1 MMVRK
6 WLARCRELWPE
17 VCFAGS
23 IYILLIMLFSLLR
36 GLLLW
41 RNLGVAADVP
51 AVLLAQCFRVGLRFD
66 LAVAAYL
73 ALPLLLLLLWRR
85 GRRWRI
91 LLPCFYVLVGLT
103 LLLGLAEIEF
113 YHAIGSRFNT
123 LVLNAM
129 GHPWRLVRL
138 HWQAYP
144 MWSYLTLWGGLMLI
158 VILVGRWV
166 ERSLLG
172 FRARPGGIRDD
183 MLHLMGS
190 VVVLALLVI
199 LSRGGVGHQPLRQG
213 DAVFCTST
221 FANQLALNGLFALG
235 RCAWEEQKQ
244 AVLIPTYHAAY

>member
-1 MMVRK
+1 MMIRK
-6 WLARCRELWPE
+6 WLGRCRELWPE
-17 VCFAGS
+17 ACFVGM
-23 IYILLIMLFSLLR
+23 IYILLALLFSLLR

-41 RNLGVAADVP
+41 RNLGVAAKVP
-51 AVLLAQCFRVGLRFD
+51 AALLRHSFYVGLRFD

-73 ALPLLLLLLWRR
+73 ALPLLILLLWRR
-85 GRRWRI
+85 GRAWRV
-91 LLPCFYVLVGLT
+91 LMPCFYGLIGLT

-113 YHAIGSRFNT
+113 YHAVGSRFNT
-123 LVLNAM
+123 LVLKAM
-129 GHPWRLVRL
+129 GHPWRLAGL
-138 HWQAYP
+138 HWQSYP
-144 MWSYLTLWGGLMLI
+144 MWPYLMVWGGLMLI

-166 ERSLLG
+166 ERSLLV
-172 FRARPGGIRDD
+172 FRARPGGMRDD

-213 DAVFCTST
+213 DAVFCKST

-244 AVLIPTYHAAY
+244 AVFIPARHAAY